1 MSHYPNILPAMV
13 RPRNLQVG
21 AYYAIAL
28 FMTKTEG
35 WPEPIQHLGIGGAA
49 IFGDLS
55 WLWYLLYMILSVL
68 QRVKMKVMHVI
79 SYHMIH
85 RSSMHTLKFR
95 WNVSFVV
102 MQKTRRGWPRNTA
115 TGWLSSATASF
126 AGCILYKLERRPGDG
141 EKRMGAFQLAPSCW
155 RPWDYHQKLS
165 KTRGCY
171 YMLLCVIYL
180 HCFLP

>member
-35 WPEPIQHLGIGGAA
+35 WPEPIQHLGIGGGA

-55 WLWYLLYMILSVL
+55 WSWYLLYMILSVL

-95 WNVSFVV
+95 WECDQGILPPVGCRVLRLPLRDAFCTSWSGVPEMVKNRWEPFNWRLPVDDHEIII
-102 MQKTRRGWPRNTA
+102 RNCQRQ
-115 TGWLSSATASF
+115 G
-126 AGCILYKLERRPGDG
+126 GVII
-141 EKRMGAFQLAPSCW
+141 
-155 RPWDYHQKLS
+155 
-165 KTRGCY
+165 CY
-171 YMLLCVIYL
+171 V
-180 HCFLP
+180 